1 MTKIKISFVLL
12 IIVFSF
18 LIFLRIKNGQRKSIL
33 PVVAYQ
39 SSQTGKTTPKSFIR
53 YNDLSQE
60 DKEERVNILLLGL
73 DGRAGD
79 NRPRCD
85 AIHMISFLK
94 KENKI
99 IITSVPRGTFI
110 SEGSDFEKTYISNIC
125 HIEGINQA
133 VLEIEKII
141 GLKTDYVVKIGF
153 SQAMGILRLF
163 DLPAVSTL
171 QFLRNR
177 QISLGDFQR
186 THNQALFIKDMIITN
201 FDRFAALPN
210 SLKYLAFSL
219 LDTDMSYQKADDLLL
234 ELQKSG
240 LYKNP
245 DNIILQMKPAVS
257 LPLLDL
263 HYNLTEKEAEINDPQ
278 YQAYQQEVQDL
289 LIDTVEKAEFYY
301 ANNQKSEA
309 FKMVET
315 LFKQKFWEQLNDQ
328 DIRSQLYWELLKI
341 FVLSSSQPQKERRLV
356 ENFIEEMKIYRNQEM
371 REKGEEL
378 LEQLK

>member
-1 MTKIKISFVLL
+1 MAKIKISFILL
-12 IIVFSF
+12 IIVSSVLVF
-18 LIFLRIKNGQRKSIL
+18 LKIKNRQKESIL

-39 SSQTGKTTPKSFIR
+39 LSQTGKTTPKSFIR
-53 YNDLSQE
+53 YNDLSKE
-60 DKEERVNILLLGL
+60 DKERVNILLLGL

-79 NRPRCD
+79 SRPRCD

-110 SEGSDFEKTYISNIC
+110 SEGGSDSENTYISNIC
-125 HIEGINQA
+125 HIEGINQV

-177 QISLGDFQR
+177 QVSLGDFQR
-186 THNQALFIKDMIITN
+186 THNQALFIKDMIMTN

-219 LDTDMSYQKADDLLL
+219 LDTDMTYQKADDLLL
-234 ELQKSG
+234 EIQKSG

-278 YQAYQQEVQDL
+278 YQAYQQEVKDL
-289 LIDTVEKAEFYY
+289 LIDTAEKAEFYY

-309 FKMVET
+309 FKTVQV

-328 DIRSQLYWELLKI
+328 EIRSQLYWELLRM
-341 FVLSSSQPQKERRLV
+341 FVLSSPQPQKERRLV

-378 LEQLK
+378 LKQLK